1 MALQADAHSLKA
13 LVRIS
18 RRASGG
24 VMQKKHR
31 RQAQVVC
38 GFLQA
43 DGYRSRKV
51 QIDQQV
57 FFIILCHGQ
66 FGDGL
71 TLSVQDDEL
80 LFILHKCLCETCKI
94 IIAISTYP
102 ERSLPVS
109 RKMMRLLCLW
119 VHGPM
124 NVIIPPHPTPNHPT
138 PPHRSLILKD
148 HCLCLQDSKKDDEVA
163 VPVGAREHERYYPT
177 PPHPTPPH
185 PTPPHPPHHT

>member
-1 MALQADAHSLKA
+1 
-13 LVRIS
+13 
-18 RRASGG
+18 
-24 VMQKKHR
+24 MQKKHR

-43 DGYRSRKV
+43 DGNTGTVGEEVDIV
-51 QIDQQV
+51 QV
-57 FFIILCHGQ
+57 EKSTNRPTSFFIILCHGQ

-119 VHGPM
+119 AHGNM
-124 NVIIPPHPTPNHPT
+124 NVIIPPHPTPPVT
-138 PPHRSLILKD
+138 YLERSL
-148 HCLCLQDSKKDDEVA
+148 
-163 VPVGAREHERYYPT
+163 PVSAGQQER
-177 PPHPTPPH
+177 
-185 PTPPHPPHHT
+185 